1 MDNILFRCSSLGHL
15 MVEPK
20 AKSETLSETTKT
32 HLIDKFVSHKY
43 GRQNDI
49 SNKYIAKGLQV
60 EEDSLTLYTRFKK
73 IYDKPSR
80 KNEQWLKNEFICG
93 TPDLYYGES
102 IENAN
107 HIVDIKSSWN
117 IFTFFSTKSKKM
129 NQMYYWQLQGYM
141 ALTGAKQ
148 ATLAY
153 CLIDTPDAMVN
164 DEKRKLLWKM
174 GVTTEDNA
182 DYQEACIELEKLCYY
197 SDIPLEERVLETV
210 IERNEEDINR
220 LYTRIE
226 QCREWMQQQFK

>member
-32 HLIDKFVSHKY
+32 HLIDKFVSYKY
-43 GRQNDI
+43 GRQTDI
-49 SNKYIAKGLQV
+49 SNKYIAKGLEV

-93 TPDLYYGES
+93 TPDLFYGES
-102 IENAN
+102 IDKAY
-107 HIVDIKSSWN
+107 HVVDLKSSWD
-117 IFTFFSTKSKKM
+117 IFTFFRTKSKKL
-129 NQMYYWQLQGYM
+129 NPMYYWQLQGYM

-153 CLIDTPDAMVN
+153 CLIDTPDAMIN

-174 GVTTEDNA
+174 GVTTEENA
-182 DYQEACIELEKLCYY
+182 DYQEACIEIEKLCLY
-197 SDIPLEERVLETV
+197 SDIPLEERVLETI
-210 IERNEEDINR
+210 IERDDEKIKQ

-226 QCREWMQQQFK
+226 QCREYLKTL

>member
-1 MDNILFRCSSLGHL
+1 MDKILFRCSSLGHL

-43 GRQNDI
+43 GRQTDI
-49 SNKYIAKGLQV
+49 SNKYIAKGLEV

-93 TPDLYYGES
+93 TPDLFYGES
-102 IENAN
+102 IEKSD
-107 HIVDIKSSWN
+107 HVVDLKSSWD
-117 IFTFFSTKSKKM
+117 IFTFFRTKSKKL
-129 NQMYYWQLQGYM
+129 NPMYYWQLQGYM

-153 CLIDTPDAMVN
+153 CLIDTPDAMIN

-182 DYQEACIELEKLCYY
+182 DYQEACIEIEKLCLY

-226 QCREWMQQQFK
+226 QCREYLKTL